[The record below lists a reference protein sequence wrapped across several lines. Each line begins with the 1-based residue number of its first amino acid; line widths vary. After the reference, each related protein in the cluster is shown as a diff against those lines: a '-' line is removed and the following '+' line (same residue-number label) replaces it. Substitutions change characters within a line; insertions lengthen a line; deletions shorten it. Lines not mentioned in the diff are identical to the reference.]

1 MTGTSLVLSDTLLV
15 VTVAVINLTNESIDQ
30 IPVFLK
36 FLIIIAVASCIIRH
50 INHYRH
56 TKRLY

>member
-1 MTGTSLVLSDTLLV
+1 MTGVTLIISDTLLV
-15 VTVAVINLTNESIDQ
+15 VTVAAINFTNGGFDQ

-36 FLIIIAVASCIIRH
+36 FLMIIALASCIIRH

-56 TKRLY
+56 TKRFY

>member
-1 MTGTSLVLSDTLLV
+1 MTGTALVVSDTLLI
-15 VTVAVINLTNESIDQ
+15 VTITVINLTNESLDQ

-36 FLIIIAVASCIIRH
+36 FLVIIAVASCIIRH

>member
-1 MTGTSLVLSDTLLV
+1 MTGTALVVSDTLLV

-36 FLIIIAVASCIIRH
+36 FLIIIAVASSIIRH

>member
-1 MTGTSLVLSDTLLV
+1 MTGTTLIVSDTLLV
-15 VTVAVINLTNESIDQ
+15 VTVAVINLTNESFDQ